1 MLCCPFC
8 QFENSDS
15 QLFCGQ
21 CGRYL
26 QRWCAIR
33 IPRGEASPPARSN
46 DDSAYLDAAQRY
58 RYLDSLDHLAS
69 GLVSLDRVLDCDVQA
84 TSPLESLQEA
94 WFDSAPA
101 PPAASVGPTVP
112 PEAIAYLA
120 LQVDAFPAVPE
131 LHNAWESDQWAVLL
145 IEDRFHWQSLLEAW
159 PTQDASPGQQMQW
172 LFEMTLLW
180 QALDPWQ
187 TQTTL
192 LNPQSLKV
200 DANYGLCLTHLDP
213 VPVPESLPLQRLGQF
228 WQRSLPLTPHTAPIL
243 VQLIEAVADGT
254 LTQVTD
260 VQTQLAIATDAL
272 RPANC
277 SHETFN
283 PTGALAANPV
293 SDAPDYSED
302 DVMLAFPIDWDA
314 DSDTDDPTDPD
325 LKDLADLMSS
335 PLDSSEDEGN
345 PPNELPTTILPMK
358 LAQVDDIGQSHVG
371 RQRNHNEDWFLTQTQ
386 LTRASDP
393 KHATLSAKGLY
404 ILCDGM
410 GGHAAG
416 EVASQMAVETLRNYF
431 AERWTDTLPD
441 QAALIAAVIQA
452 NQAIFDVNQAK
463 ASSGIGRMGTT
474 LVMVLLQDL
483 TMTVTHVGDS
493 RLYSYCKRLG
503 LQQLTVDHEVGQREI
518 YRGIEPAIAY
528 ARPDAYQLTQAL
540 GPRDQSHLSPIV
552 SYHDISEDTLLILC
566 SDGLSDNNL
575 LESYTDTH
583 IAPLLSARTSLETGV
598 SQLIDLANEKNG
610 HDNITAV
617 VVRVKLKP
625 DMGFLG

>member
-1 MLCCPFC
+1 
-8 QFENSDS
+8 
-15 QLFCGQ
+15 
-21 CGRYL
+21 
-26 QRWCAIR
+26 
-33 IPRGEASPPARSN
+33 
-46 DDSAYLDAAQRY
+46 
-58 RYLDSLDHLAS
+58 
-69 GLVSLDRVLDCDVQA
+69 
-84 TSPLESLQEA
+84 
-94 WFDSAPA
+94 
-101 PPAASVGPTVP
+101 
-112 PEAIAYLA
+112 
-120 LQVDAFPAVPE
+120 
-131 LHNAWESDQWAVLL
+131 
-145 IEDRFHWQSLLEAW
+145 
-159 PTQDASPGQQMQW
+159 
-172 LFEMTLLW
+172 
-180 QALDPWQ
+180 
-187 TQTTL
+187 
-192 LNPQSLKV
+192 
-200 DANYGLCLTHLDP
+200 
-213 VPVPESLPLQRLGQF
+213 
-228 WQRSLPLTPHTAPIL
+228 
-243 VQLIEAVADGT
+243 
-254 LTQVTD
+254 
-260 VQTQLAIATDAL
+260 
-272 RPANC
+272 
-277 SHETFN
+277 
-283 PTGALAANPV
+283 
-293 SDAPDYSED
+293 
-302 DVMLAFPIDWDA
+302 
-314 DSDTDDPTDPD
+314 
-325 LKDLADLMSS
+325 
-335 PLDSSEDEGN
+335 
-345 PPNELPTTILPMK
+345 MK

-393 KHATLSAKGLY
+393 KHANLNTKGLY

-431 AERWTDTLPD
+431 AERWADTLPD

-452 NQAIFDVNQAK
+452 NQAIFDINQAK

-528 ARPDAYQLTQAL
+528 ARPDAYHLTQAL
-540 GPRDQSHLSPIV
+540 GPRDQSNLSPIV

-625 DMGFLG
+625 DMGFLS